1 MKILLLGSLI
11 SAAQMEQ
18 LNSNSKEKASV
29 APVNY
34 ETMLAKGLVE
44 NGAKVDALS
53 VPAVAAF
60 PHSIY
65 KHIDKKQETIENNI
79 QIQWVHFVNIQG
91 LKQLTIKKNVE
102 KLLEQWL
109 QENKDVK
116 DKVVLMYSIY
126 PPYTEP
132 AVRLCKKYGCHLSAV
147 ITDLPEYMYSWKNMK
162 GIRGWYSKILS
173 EKMLEL
179 QGRCDSYIL
188 FTKPMAAKMGIE
200 DKPYMVSE
208 GFCDASIFDD
218 IPDQEKYPRKTIVY
232 GGNLS
237 RLYGIQ
243 NLVKGFMQTD
253 LDAELHLYGAGGD
266 TAFIEECAKKDSRI
280 KFFGRVDRKTLLAAL
295 KKTHLLVVNK
305 PTADDY
311 SNYSFSSKILEYV
324 DSDDY
329 IALNACERLYET
341 AVQFDADIVQGD
353 LENEEKM
360 ILNNPSFRKI
370 PSENQAVSTKQ
381 FLKEKVQTETYDI
394 VPVLYLVRRCLIIR
408 EKILFPEGYT
418 YEDQLYTFQLLT
430 TDATIVK
437 IRFPFYFYRMD
448 RPGSTTNHIVLKRG
462 MDAAYICKEMYC
474 HYLSLPKENAKENAA
489 VVLISLYQLYNVY
502 LKLSSSDRVCVMK
515 QLDMIEYLS
524 QLPSVQYYKALYDQ
538 LMHFSAHPKRVAFLF
553 DARKK
558 IRKILRK
565 H

>member
-65 KHIDKKQETIENNI
+65 KHIGKKQETIENNI
-79 QIQWVHFVNIQG
+79 QIQWVPFVNIQG

-102 KLLEQWL
+102 QLLEQWL

-126 PPYTEP
+126 PPYTES

-162 GIRGWYSKILS
+162 GIRGWYSKRLS

-266 TAFIEECAKKDSRI
+266 AAFIEECAKQDSRI
-280 KFFGRVDRKTLLAAL
+280 KFFGRVDRKTLLVAL
-295 KKTHLLVVNK
+295 KKAHLLVVNK

-311 SNYSFSSKILEYV
+311 SNYSFSSKVLEYMA
-324 DSDDY
+324 SG
-329 IALNACERLYET
+329 T
-341 AVQFDADIVQGD
+341 
-353 LENEEKM
+353 
-360 ILNNPSFRKI
+360 P
-370 PSENQAVSTKQ
+370 
-381 FLKEKVQTETYDI
+381 
-394 VPVLYLVRRCLIIR
+394 
-408 EKILFPEGYT
+408 
-418 YEDQLYTFQLLT
+418 LLT
-430 TDATIVK
+430 TKVGGMPEEYYDYFYFFDEESTEGIKSSLEKIVNFSDKQLRDKGISARAFAVKNKSYQYMTSTIV
-437 IRFPFYFYRMD
+437 
-448 RPGSTTNHIVLKRG
+448 S
-462 MDAAYICKEMYC
+462 
-474 HYLSLPKENAKENAA
+474 
-489 VVLISLYQLYNVY
+489 
-502 LKLSSSDRVCVMK
+502 
-515 QLDMIEYLS
+515 
-524 QLPSVQYYKALYDQ
+524 
-538 LMHFSAHPKRVAFLF
+538 FLG
-553 DARKK
+553 DS
-558 IRKILRK
+558 INGDL
-565 H
+565 

>member
-18 LNSNSKEKASV
+18 LNRNSKEKASV

-65 KHIDKKQETIENNI
+65 KHIAGKQETIENDI
-79 QIQWVHFVNIQG
+79 RIQWVPFVNIQG
-91 LKQLTIKKNVE
+91 MKQLTIKRNVE

-109 QENKDVK
+109 QENEDVK

-132 AVRLCKKYGCHLSAV
+132 AVRLCKKYGCPLSAV

-162 GIRGWYSKILS
+162 GICGWYSKRLS
-173 EKMLEL
+173 EKMIDL
-179 QGRCDSYIL
+179 QRKCDSYIL

-200 DKPYMVSE
+200 NKPYMVSE

-266 TAFIEECAKKDSRI
+266 AAFIEECAKQDSRI
-280 KFFGRVDRKTLLAAL
+280 KFFGRVDRKTLLVVL
-295 KKTHLLVVNK
+295 KKAHLLVVNK

-311 SNYSFSSKILEYV
+311 SDYSFSSKILEYMA
-324 DSDDY
+324 SG
-329 IALNACERLYET
+329 T
-341 AVQFDADIVQGD
+341 
-353 LENEEKM
+353 
-360 ILNNPSFRKI
+360 P
-370 PSENQAVSTKQ
+370 
-381 FLKEKVQTETYDI
+381 
-394 VPVLYLVRRCLIIR
+394 
-408 EKILFPEGYT
+408 
-418 YEDQLYTFQLLT
+418 LLT
-430 TDATIVK
+430 TKVGGMPEEYWKYCYFIVDETCDGIAQAIK
-437 IRFPFYFYRMD
+437 SVMEKTAEELRNMGVSSREFAIKQKNCFTMVKEITDF
-448 RPGSTTNHIVLKRG
+448 LK
-462 MDAAYICKEMYC
+462 MQFITQ
-474 HYLSLPKENAKENAA
+474 A
-489 VVLISLYQLYNVY
+489 VDGEFN
-502 LKLSSSDRVCVMK
+502 
-515 QLDMIEYLS
+515 E
-524 QLPSVQYYKALYDQ
+524 DQ
-538 LMHFSAHPKRVAFLF
+538 
-553 DARKK
+553 
-558 IRKILRK
+558 I
-565 H
+565 

>member
-1 MKILLLGSLI
+1 MNMKILLLGSLI

-65 KHIDKKQETIENNI
+65 KHIDGKQETIENNI
-79 QIQWVHFVNIQG
+79 QIRWVPFINIQG

-132 AVRLCKKYGCHLSAV
+132 AVRLCKEYGCHLSAV

-162 GIRGWYSKILS
+162 GIRGWYSKRLS
-173 EKMLEL
+173 EKMLAL

-208 GFCDASIFDD
+208 GFSDASIFDD
-218 IPDQEKYPRKTIVY
+218 IPDQEKYPKKTLVY

-253 LDAELHLYGAGGD
+253 PDAQLHLYGAGGD
-266 TAFIEECAKKDSRI
+266 AAFIEECAKQDSRI
-280 KFFGRVDRKTLLAAL
+280 SFFGRVDRKTLLVAL
-295 KKTHLLVVNK
+295 KKAHLLVVNK

-311 SNYSFSSKILEYV
+311 SKYSFSSKILEYMASGTPV
-324 DSDDY
+324 LTTKVGGMPEEYYPYFYFIDDETPQG
-329 IALNACERLYET
+329 IAKAIEDVLALREET
-341 AVQFDADIVQGD
+341 LA
-353 LENEEKM
+353 EKG
-360 ILNNPSFRKI
+360 R
-370 PSENQAVSTKQ
+370 AAKQ
-381 FLKEKVQTETYDI
+381 FAVAEK
-394 VPVLYLVRRCLIIR
+394 
-408 EKILFPEGYT
+408 
-418 YEDQLYTFQLLT
+418 
-430 TDATIVK
+430 
-437 IRFPFYFYRMD
+437 
-448 RPGSTTNHIVLKRG
+448 N
-462 MDAAYICKEMYC
+462 
-474 HYLSLPKENAKENAA
+474 
-489 VVLISLYQLYNVY
+489 
-502 LKLSSSDRVCVMK
+502 
-515 QLDMIEYLS
+515 YLS
-524 QLPSVQYYKALYDQ
+524 QTKDILD
-538 LMHFSAHPKRVAFLF
+538 FLSGELR
-553 DARKK
+553 RKGN
-558 IRKILRK
+558 
-565 H
+565 

>member
-65 KHIDKKQETIENNI
+65 KHIAGKQETIENNI
-79 QIQWVHFVNIQG
+79 QIHWVPFINIQG

-109 QENKDVK
+109 QENKNVK
-116 DKVVLMYSIY
+116 DRVVLMYSIY

-132 AVRLCKKYGCHLSAV
+132 AVRLCKEYGCHLSAV

-162 GIRGWYSKILS
+162 GIRGWYSKRLS

-188 FTKPMAAKMGIE
+188 FTKPMAVKMGIE

-218 IPDQEKYPRKTIVY
+218 IPDQEKCPRKTIVY

-266 TAFIEECAKKDSRI
+266 ATFIEECAKQDSRI
-280 KFFGRVDRKTLLAAL
+280 KFFGRVDRKTLLVAL
-295 KKTHLLVVNK
+295 KKAHLLVVNK

-311 SNYSFSSKILEYV
+311 SNYSFSSKILEYMA
-324 DSDDY
+324 SG
-329 IALNACERLYET
+329 T
-341 AVQFDADIVQGD
+341 
-353 LENEEKM
+353 
-360 ILNNPSFRKI
+360 P
-370 PSENQAVSTKQ
+370 
-381 FLKEKVQTETYDI
+381 
-394 VPVLYLVRRCLIIR
+394 
-408 EKILFPEGYT
+408 
-418 YEDQLYTFQLLT
+418 LLT
-430 TDATIVK
+430 TKVGGMPEEYWKYCYFIVDETCDGIAQTIK
-437 IRFPFYFYRMD
+437 
-448 RPGSTTNHIVLKRG
+448 S
-462 MDAAYICKEMYC
+462 
-474 HYLSLPKENAKENAA
+474 
-489 VVLISLYQLYNVY
+489 
-502 LKLSSSDRVCVMK
+502 VMEK
-515 QLDMIEYLS
+515 TAEELRNKG
-524 QLPSVQYYKALYDQ
+524 V
-538 LMHFSAHPKRVAFLF
+538 R
-553 DARKK
+553 ARKFAIEQK
-558 IRKILRK
+558 NCITMVKEITDFLK
-565 H
+565 MQVITQAVDGEFNED

>member
-65 KHIDKKQETIENNI
+65 KHIDGKQETIENNI
-79 QIQWVHFVNIQG
+79 QIHWVPFINIQG

-109 QENKDVK
+109 QENKNVK

-132 AVRLCKKYGCHLSAV
+132 AIRLCKEYGCHLSTV

-162 GIRGWYSKILS
+162 GIRGWYSKRLS

-179 QGRCDSYIL
+179 QGKCDSYIL

-266 TAFIEECAKKDSRI
+266 AAFIEECAKRDSRI
-280 KFFGRVDRKTLLAAL
+280 KFFGRVDRKTLLVAL
-295 KKTHLLVVNK
+295 KKAHLLVVNK

-311 SNYSFSSKILEYV
+311 SNYSFSSKILEYMA
-324 DSDDY
+324 SG
-329 IALNACERLYET
+329 T
-341 AVQFDADIVQGD
+341 
-353 LENEEKM
+353 
-360 ILNNPSFRKI
+360 P
-370 PSENQAVSTKQ
+370 
-381 FLKEKVQTETYDI
+381 
-394 VPVLYLVRRCLIIR
+394 
-408 EKILFPEGYT
+408 
-418 YEDQLYTFQLLT
+418 LLT
-430 TDATIVK
+430 TKVGGMPEEYYDYFYFFDEESTEGIKRSFEKIINFSDKQLRDNGIAARAFAVKNKSYSYMTSTIV
-437 IRFPFYFYRMD
+437 
-448 RPGSTTNHIVLKRG
+448 S
-462 MDAAYICKEMYC
+462 
-474 HYLSLPKENAKENAA
+474 
-489 VVLISLYQLYNVY
+489 
-502 LKLSSSDRVCVMK
+502 
-515 QLDMIEYLS
+515 
-524 QLPSVQYYKALYDQ
+524 
-538 LMHFSAHPKRVAFLF
+538 FLG
-553 DARKK
+553 DS
-558 IRKILRK
+558 INGDL
-565 H
+565 

>member
-79 QIQWVHFVNIQG
+79 QIQWVPFVNIQG

-102 KLLEQWL
+102 QLLEQWL

-126 PPYTEP
+126 PPYTES

-162 GIRGWYSKILS
+162 GIRGWYSKRLS

-266 TAFIEECAKKDSRI
+266 AAFIEECAKQDSRI
-280 KFFGRVDRKTLLAAL
+280 KFFGRVDRKTLLVAL
-295 KKTHLLVVNK
+295 KKAHLLVVNK

-311 SNYSFSSKILEYV
+311 SNYSFSSKILEYMA
-324 DSDDY
+324 SG
-329 IALNACERLYET
+329 T
-341 AVQFDADIVQGD
+341 
-353 LENEEKM
+353 
-360 ILNNPSFRKI
+360 P
-370 PSENQAVSTKQ
+370 
-381 FLKEKVQTETYDI
+381 
-394 VPVLYLVRRCLIIR
+394 
-408 EKILFPEGYT
+408 
-418 YEDQLYTFQLLT
+418 LLT
-430 TDATIVK
+430 TKVDGMPEEYYDYFYFFDEESTDGIKSSLEKIVNFSDKQLRDKGISARAFAVKNKSYQYMTSTIV
-437 IRFPFYFYRMD
+437 
-448 RPGSTTNHIVLKRG
+448 S
-462 MDAAYICKEMYC
+462 
-474 HYLSLPKENAKENAA
+474 
-489 VVLISLYQLYNVY
+489 
-502 LKLSSSDRVCVMK
+502 
-515 QLDMIEYLS
+515 
-524 QLPSVQYYKALYDQ
+524 
-538 LMHFSAHPKRVAFLF
+538 FLG
-553 DARKK
+553 DS
-558 IRKILRK
+558 INGDL
-565 H
+565 

>member
-18 LNSNSKEKASV
+18 LNRNSKEKASV

-34 ETMLAKGLVE
+34 ETMLAKGLIE

-65 KHIDKKQETIENNI
+65 MRIDGKQETIENNI
-79 QIQWVHFVNIQG
+79 RIHWVPFINIQG

-132 AVRLCKKYGCHLSAV
+132 AVRLCNEYGCHLSAV

-162 GIRGWYSKILS
+162 GIRGWYSKRLS
-173 EKMLEL
+173 KEMLEF

-188 FTKPMAAKMGIE
+188 FTKTMAAKMGIE
-200 DKPYMVSE
+200 DKPYIVSE

-218 IPDQEKYPRKTIVY
+218 IPDQEKYARKTIVY

-266 TAFIEECAKKDSRI
+266 AAFIEECVKKDSRI
-280 KFFGRVDRKTLLAAL
+280 KFFGRVDRKTLLVAL
-295 KKTHLLVVNK
+295 KKAHLLVVNK

-311 SNYSFSSKILEYV
+311 SNYSFSSKILEYMA
-324 DSDDY
+324 SG
-329 IALNACERLYET
+329 T
-341 AVQFDADIVQGD
+341 
-353 LENEEKM
+353 
-360 ILNNPSFRKI
+360 P
-370 PSENQAVSTKQ
+370 
-381 FLKEKVQTETYDI
+381 
-394 VPVLYLVRRCLIIR
+394 
-408 EKILFPEGYT
+408 
-418 YEDQLYTFQLLT
+418 LLT
-430 TDATIVK
+430 TKVGGMPEEYYDY
-437 IRFPFYFYRMD
+437 FYFFEEESIE
-448 RPGSTTNHIVLKRG
+448 GIK
-462 MDAAYICKEMYC
+462 
-474 HYLSLPKENAKENAA
+474 
-489 VVLISLYQLYNVY
+489 
-502 LKLSSSDRVCVMK
+502 SSFEKIINFSDK
-515 QLDMIEYLS
+515 QLRDNGIAARAFAVKNKCYSYMTSAIVSFLS
-524 QLPSVQYYKALYDQ
+524 DIINGDL
-538 LMHFSAHPKRVAFLF
+538 
-553 DARKK
+553 
-558 IRKILRK
+558 
-565 H
+565 

>member
-65 KHIDKKQETIENNI
+65 KHIGKKQETIENNI
-79 QIQWVHFVNIQG
+79 QIQWVPFVNIQG

-102 KLLEQWL
+102 QLLEQWL

-126 PPYTEP
+126 PPYTES

-162 GIRGWYSKILS
+162 GIRGWYSKRLS

-188 FTKPMAAKMGIE
+188 FTKHMAAKMGIE

-266 TAFIEECAKKDSRI
+266 AAFIEECAKQDSRI
-280 KFFGRVDRKTLLAAL
+280 KFFGRVDRKTLLVAL
-295 KKTHLLVVNK
+295 KKAHLLVVNK

-311 SNYSFSSKILEYV
+311 SNYSFSSKILEYMA
-324 DSDDY
+324 SG
-329 IALNACERLYET
+329 T
-341 AVQFDADIVQGD
+341 
-353 LENEEKM
+353 
-360 ILNNPSFRKI
+360 P
-370 PSENQAVSTKQ
+370 
-381 FLKEKVQTETYDI
+381 
-394 VPVLYLVRRCLIIR
+394 
-408 EKILFPEGYT
+408 
-418 YEDQLYTFQLLT
+418 LLT
-430 TDATIVK
+430 TKVGGMPEEYYDYFYFFDEESTEGIKSSLEKIVNFSDKQLRDKGISARAFAVKNKSYQYMTSTIV
-437 IRFPFYFYRMD
+437 
-448 RPGSTTNHIVLKRG
+448 S
-462 MDAAYICKEMYC
+462 
-474 HYLSLPKENAKENAA
+474 
-489 VVLISLYQLYNVY
+489 
-502 LKLSSSDRVCVMK
+502 
-515 QLDMIEYLS
+515 
-524 QLPSVQYYKALYDQ
+524 
-538 LMHFSAHPKRVAFLF
+538 FLG
-553 DARKK
+553 DS
-558 IRKILRK
+558 INGDL
-565 H
+565 

>member
-65 KHIDKKQETIENNI
+65 KHIGKKQETIENNI
-79 QIQWVHFVNIQG
+79 QIQWVPFVNIQG

-102 KLLEQWL
+102 QLLEQWL

-126 PPYTEP
+126 PPYTES

-162 GIRGWYSKILS
+162 GIRGWYSKRLS

-266 TAFIEECAKKDSRI
+266 AAFIEECAKQDSRI
-280 KFFGRVDRKTLLAAL
+280 KFFGRVDRKTLLVAL
-295 KKTHLLVVNK
+295 KKAHLLVVNK

-311 SNYSFSSKILEYV
+311 SNYSFSSKILEYMA
-324 DSDDY
+324 SG
-329 IALNACERLYET
+329 T
-341 AVQFDADIVQGD
+341 
-353 LENEEKM
+353 
-360 ILNNPSFRKI
+360 P
-370 PSENQAVSTKQ
+370 
-381 FLKEKVQTETYDI
+381 
-394 VPVLYLVRRCLIIR
+394 
-408 EKILFPEGYT
+408 
-418 YEDQLYTFQLLT
+418 LLT
-430 TDATIVK
+430 TKVGGMPEEYYDYFYFFDEESTEGIKSSLEKIVNFCDKQLRDKGISARAFAVKNKSYQYMTSTIV
-437 IRFPFYFYRMD
+437 
-448 RPGSTTNHIVLKRG
+448 S
-462 MDAAYICKEMYC
+462 
-474 HYLSLPKENAKENAA
+474 
-489 VVLISLYQLYNVY
+489 
-502 LKLSSSDRVCVMK
+502 
-515 QLDMIEYLS
+515 
-524 QLPSVQYYKALYDQ
+524 
-538 LMHFSAHPKRVAFLF
+538 FLG
-553 DARKK
+553 DS
-558 IRKILRK
+558 INGDL
-565 H
+565 

>member
-79 QIQWVHFVNIQG
+79 QIQWVPFVNIQG

-162 GIRGWYSKILS
+162 GIRGWYSKRLS

-295 KKTHLLVVNK
+295 KKAHLLVVNK
-305 PTADDY
+305 PTSDDY
-311 SNYSFSSKILEYV
+311 SNYSFSSKILEYMA
-324 DSDDY
+324 SG
-329 IALNACERLYET
+329 T
-341 AVQFDADIVQGD
+341 
-353 LENEEKM
+353 
-360 ILNNPSFRKI
+360 P
-370 PSENQAVSTKQ
+370 
-381 FLKEKVQTETYDI
+381 
-394 VPVLYLVRRCLIIR
+394 
-408 EKILFPEGYT
+408 
-418 YEDQLYTFQLLT
+418 LLT
-430 TDATIVK
+430 TKVGGMPEEYWKYCYFIVDETCDGIAQAIK
-437 IRFPFYFYRMD
+437 SVMEK
-448 RPGSTTNHIVLKRG
+448 TTEELRNMGVSSREFSIEQKNCFTMVKEITDFLK
-462 MDAAYICKEMYC
+462 MQVITQ
-474 HYLSLPKENAKENAA
+474 A
-489 VVLISLYQLYNVY
+489 VDGEFN
-502 LKLSSSDRVCVMK
+502 
-515 QLDMIEYLS
+515 E
-524 QLPSVQYYKALYDQ
+524 DQ
-538 LMHFSAHPKRVAFLF
+538 
-553 DARKK
+553 
-558 IRKILRK
+558 I
-565 H
+565 

>member
-65 KHIDKKQETIENNI
+65 KHIDGKQETIENNI
-79 QIQWVHFVNIQG
+79 QIRWVPFINIQG
-91 LKQLTIKKNVE
+91 LKQLTIKKNME

-132 AVRLCKKYGCHLSAV
+132 AVRLCKEYGCHLSAV

-162 GIRGWYSKILS
+162 GLRGWYSQKLS

-200 DKPYMVSE
+200 DKPYIVSE

-253 LDAELHLYGAGGD
+253 LDVELHLYGAGGD
-266 TAFIEECAKKDSRI
+266 AAFIEECAKKDSRI
-280 KFFGRVDRKTLLAAL
+280 KFFGRVDRKTLLVAL
-295 KKTHLLVVNK
+295 KKAHLLVVNK

-311 SNYSFSSKILEYV
+311 SNYSFSSKILEYMA
-324 DSDDY
+324 SG
-329 IALNACERLYET
+329 T
-341 AVQFDADIVQGD
+341 
-353 LENEEKM
+353 
-360 ILNNPSFRKI
+360 P
-370 PSENQAVSTKQ
+370 
-381 FLKEKVQTETYDI
+381 
-394 VPVLYLVRRCLIIR
+394 
-408 EKILFPEGYT
+408 
-418 YEDQLYTFQLLT
+418 LLT
-430 TDATIVK
+430 TKVGGMPEEYWKYCYFIVDETCDGIAQTIK
-437 IRFPFYFYRMD
+437 
-448 RPGSTTNHIVLKRG
+448 S
-462 MDAAYICKEMYC
+462 
-474 HYLSLPKENAKENAA
+474 
-489 VVLISLYQLYNVY
+489 
-502 LKLSSSDRVCVMK
+502 VMEK
-515 QLDMIEYLS
+515 TAEELRNKG
-524 QLPSVQYYKALYDQ
+524 V
-538 LMHFSAHPKRVAFLF
+538 R
-553 DARKK
+553 ARKFAIEQK
-558 IRKILRK
+558 NCFTMVKEITDFLKMQVITQVVNGEFNED
-565 H
+565 

>member
-65 KHIDKKQETIENNI
+65 KHIAGKQETIENNI
-79 QIQWVHFVNIQG
+79 RTQWVPFINIQG
-91 LKQLTIKKNVE
+91 LKQLTIKRNVE
-102 KLLEQWL
+102 KLLKQWL
-109 QENKDVK
+109 QENENVK

-132 AVRLCKKYGCHLSAV
+132 AVRLCKEYGCHLSAV

-162 GIRGWYSKILS
+162 GIRGWYSKRLS

-218 IPDQEKYPRKTIVY
+218 ILDQEKYPRKTIVY

-266 TAFIEECAKKDSRI
+266 AAFIEECAKQDSRI
-280 KFFGRVDRKTLLAAL
+280 KFFGRVDRKTLLVAL
-295 KKTHLLVVNK
+295 KKSHLLVVNK

-311 SNYSFSSKILEYV
+311 SNYSFSSKILEYMA
-324 DSDDY
+324 SG
-329 IALNACERLYET
+329 T
-341 AVQFDADIVQGD
+341 
-353 LENEEKM
+353 
-360 ILNNPSFRKI
+360 P
-370 PSENQAVSTKQ
+370 
-381 FLKEKVQTETYDI
+381 
-394 VPVLYLVRRCLIIR
+394 
-408 EKILFPEGYT
+408 
-418 YEDQLYTFQLLT
+418 LLT
-430 TDATIVK
+430 TKVGGMPEEYWKYCYFIVDETCDGIAQEIK
-437 IRFPFYFYRMD
+437 
-448 RPGSTTNHIVLKRG
+448 S
-462 MDAAYICKEMYC
+462 
-474 HYLSLPKENAKENAA
+474 
-489 VVLISLYQLYNVY
+489 
-502 LKLSSSDRVCVMK
+502 VMEK
-515 QLDMIEYLS
+515 TAEELRNKG
-524 QLPSVQYYKALYDQ
+524 V
-538 LMHFSAHPKRVAFLF
+538 R
-553 DARKK
+553 ARKFAIEQK
-558 IRKILRK
+558 NCFTMVKEITDFLKMQVITQAVDGEFNENQI
-565 H
+565 

>member
-65 KHIDKKQETIENNI
+65 KHIAGKQETIENNI
-79 QIQWVHFVNIQG
+79 RTHWVPFINIQG

-132 AVRLCKKYGCHLSAV
+132 AVRLCKEYGCHLSAV

-162 GIRGWYSKILS
+162 GIRGWYSQRLS
-173 EKMLEL
+173 EKMLAL
-179 QGRCDSYIL
+179 QGQCDSYIL

-200 DKPYMVSE
+200 DKPHMVSE

-218 IPDQEKYPRKTIVY
+218 IPEQEKYPRKTIVY

-266 TAFIEECAKKDSRI
+266 AAFIEECAKQDSRI
-280 KFFGRVDRKTLLAAL
+280 RFFGRVDRKTLLTAL
-295 KKTHLLVVNK
+295 KRAHLLVVNK
-305 PTADDY
+305 PTSNDY
-311 SNYSFSSKILEYV
+311 SKYSFSSKILEYMASGTPV
-324 DSDDY
+324 LTTKVGGMPEDYYPYFYFIDDETPQG
-329 IALNACERLYET
+329 IAKAIENVLALSEET
-341 AVQFDADIVQGD
+341 LD
-353 LENEEKM
+353 EKG
-360 ILNNPSFRKI
+360 RT
-370 PSENQAVSTKQ
+370 AKQ
-381 FLKEKVQTETYDI
+381 FAISEKNYLPQT
-394 VPVLYLVRRCLIIR
+394 
-408 EKILFPEGYT
+408 KAILDF
-418 YEDQLYTFQLLT
+418 
-430 TDATIVK
+430 
-437 IRFPFYFYRMD
+437 
-448 RPGSTTNHIVLKRG
+448 
-462 MDAAYICKEMYC
+462 
-474 HYLSLPKENAKENAA
+474 LSGE
-489 VVLISLYQLYNVY
+489 
-502 LKLSSSDRVCVMK
+502 LSR
-515 QLDMIEYLS
+515 
-524 QLPSVQYYKALYDQ
+524 KAD
-538 LMHFSAHPKRVAFLF
+538 
-553 DARKK
+553 
-558 IRKILRK
+558 
-565 H
+565 

>member
-1 MKILLLGSLI
+1 
-11 SAAQMEQ
+11 MEQ

-79 QIQWVHFVNIQG
+79 QIQWVPFVNIQG

-102 KLLEQWL
+102 QLLEQWL

-126 PPYTEP
+126 PPYTES

-162 GIRGWYSKILS
+162 GIRGWYSKRLS

-266 TAFIEECAKKDSRI
+266 AAFIEECAKQDSRI
-280 KFFGRVDRKTLLAAL
+280 KFFGRVDRKTLLVAL
-295 KKTHLLVVNK
+295 KKAHLLVVNK

-311 SNYSFSSKILEYV
+311 SNYSFSSKILEYMA
-324 DSDDY
+324 SG
-329 IALNACERLYET
+329 T
-341 AVQFDADIVQGD
+341 
-353 LENEEKM
+353 
-360 ILNNPSFRKI
+360 P
-370 PSENQAVSTKQ
+370 
-381 FLKEKVQTETYDI
+381 
-394 VPVLYLVRRCLIIR
+394 
-408 EKILFPEGYT
+408 
-418 YEDQLYTFQLLT
+418 LLT
-430 TDATIVK
+430 TKVGGMPEEYYDYFYFFDEESTEGIKSSLEKIVNFSDKQLRDKGISARAFAVKNKSHQYMTSTIV
-437 IRFPFYFYRMD
+437 
-448 RPGSTTNHIVLKRG
+448 S
-462 MDAAYICKEMYC
+462 
-474 HYLSLPKENAKENAA
+474 
-489 VVLISLYQLYNVY
+489 
-502 LKLSSSDRVCVMK
+502 
-515 QLDMIEYLS
+515 
-524 QLPSVQYYKALYDQ
+524 
-538 LMHFSAHPKRVAFLF
+538 FLG
-553 DARKK
+553 DS
-558 IRKILRK
+558 INGDL
-565 H
+565 

>member
-18 LNSNSKEKASV
+18 LNSNSKEKASI

-44 NGAKVDALS
+44 NGAKVNALS

-65 KHIDKKQETIENNI
+65 KYIAGKQETIENNI
-79 QIQWVHFVNIQG
+79 RIQWVPFINIQG
-91 LKQLTIKKNVE
+91 MKQLTIKRNVE

-109 QENKDVK
+109 QENKDIK

-132 AVRLCKKYGCHLSAV
+132 AVRLCKKYGCHLSVV
-147 ITDLPEYMYSWKNMK
+147 ITDLPEYMYSWKNIK
-162 GIRGWYSKILS
+162 GIRGWYSKRLS

-188 FTKPMAAKMGIE
+188 FTKSMAAKMGIQ

-253 LDAELHLYGAGGD
+253 LDAELHLYGAGRD
-266 TAFIEECAKKDSRI
+266 AAFIEECAKQDSRI
-280 KFFGRVDRKTLLAAL
+280 RFFGRVDRETLLIAL
-295 KKTHLLVVNK
+295 KKAHLLVVNK

-311 SNYSFSSKILEYV
+311 SNYSFSSKILEYMA
-324 DSDDY
+324 SG
-329 IALNACERLYET
+329 T
-341 AVQFDADIVQGD
+341 
-353 LENEEKM
+353 
-360 ILNNPSFRKI
+360 P
-370 PSENQAVSTKQ
+370 
-381 FLKEKVQTETYDI
+381 
-394 VPVLYLVRRCLIIR
+394 
-408 EKILFPEGYT
+408 
-418 YEDQLYTFQLLT
+418 LLT
-430 TDATIVK
+430 TKVGGMPEEYYDY
-437 IRFPFYFYRMD
+437 FYFFD
-448 RPGSTTNHIVLKRG
+448 KESTEGIKN
-462 MDAAYICKEMYC
+462 
-474 HYLSLPKENAKENAA
+474 SLEKI
-489 VVLISLYQLYNVY
+489 ISF
-502 LKLSSSDRVCVMK
+502 SDRHLRDKGLAARAFAVKNKSYPYMT
-515 QLDMIEYLS
+515 
-524 QLPSVQYYKALYDQ
+524 
-538 LMHFSAHPKRVAFLF
+538 SAIVSFLG
-553 DARKK
+553 DS
-558 IRKILRK
+558 INGDL
-565 H
+565 

>member
-1 MKILLLGSLI
+1 MKTLLLGSLI

-79 QIQWVHFVNIQG
+79 QIQWVPFVNIQG

-102 KLLEQWL
+102 QLLEQWL

-126 PPYTEP
+126 PPYTES

-162 GIRGWYSKILS
+162 GIRGWYSKRLS

-188 FTKPMAAKMGIE
+188 FTKHMAAKMGIE

-208 GFCDASIFDD
+208 GFCDASIFED

-266 TAFIEECAKKDSRI
+266 AAFIEECAKQDSRI
-280 KFFGRVDRKTLLAAL
+280 KFFGRVDRKTLLVAL
-295 KKTHLLVVNK
+295 KKAHLLVVNK

-311 SNYSFSSKILEYV
+311 SNYSFSSKILEYMA
-324 DSDDY
+324 SG
-329 IALNACERLYET
+329 T
-341 AVQFDADIVQGD
+341 
-353 LENEEKM
+353 
-360 ILNNPSFRKI
+360 P
-370 PSENQAVSTKQ
+370 
-381 FLKEKVQTETYDI
+381 
-394 VPVLYLVRRCLIIR
+394 
-408 EKILFPEGYT
+408 
-418 YEDQLYTFQLLT
+418 LLT
-430 TDATIVK
+430 TKVGGMPEEYYDYFYFFDEESTEGIKSSLEKIVNFSDKQLRDKGISARAFAVKNKSYQYMTSTIV
-437 IRFPFYFYRMD
+437 
-448 RPGSTTNHIVLKRG
+448 S
-462 MDAAYICKEMYC
+462 
-474 HYLSLPKENAKENAA
+474 
-489 VVLISLYQLYNVY
+489 
-502 LKLSSSDRVCVMK
+502 
-515 QLDMIEYLS
+515 
-524 QLPSVQYYKALYDQ
+524 
-538 LMHFSAHPKRVAFLF
+538 FLG
-553 DARKK
+553 DS
-558 IRKILRK
+558 INGDL
-565 H
+565 

>member
-1 MKILLLGSLI
+1 MKVLLLGSLI

-65 KHIDKKQETIENNI
+65 KHIGKKQETIENNI
-79 QIQWVHFVNIQG
+79 QIQWVPFVNIQG

-102 KLLEQWL
+102 QLLEQWL

-126 PPYTEP
+126 PPYTES

-162 GIRGWYSKILS
+162 GIRGWYSKRLS

-266 TAFIEECAKKDSRI
+266 AAFIEECAKQDSRI
-280 KFFGRVDRKTLLAAL
+280 KFFGRVDRKTLLVAL
-295 KKTHLLVVNK
+295 KKAHLLVVNK

-311 SNYSFSSKILEYV
+311 SNYSFSSKILEYMA
-324 DSDDY
+324 SG
-329 IALNACERLYET
+329 T
-341 AVQFDADIVQGD
+341 
-353 LENEEKM
+353 
-360 ILNNPSFRKI
+360 P
-370 PSENQAVSTKQ
+370 
-381 FLKEKVQTETYDI
+381 
-394 VPVLYLVRRCLIIR
+394 
-408 EKILFPEGYT
+408 
-418 YEDQLYTFQLLT
+418 LLT
-430 TDATIVK
+430 TKVDGMPEEYYDYFYFFDEESTEGIKSSLEKIVNFSDKQLRDKGISARAFAVKNKSYQHMTSTIV
-437 IRFPFYFYRMD
+437 
-448 RPGSTTNHIVLKRG
+448 S
-462 MDAAYICKEMYC
+462 
-474 HYLSLPKENAKENAA
+474 
-489 VVLISLYQLYNVY
+489 
-502 LKLSSSDRVCVMK
+502 
-515 QLDMIEYLS
+515 
-524 QLPSVQYYKALYDQ
+524 
-538 LMHFSAHPKRVAFLF
+538 FLG
-553 DARKK
+553 DS
-558 IRKILRK
+558 INGDL
-565 H
+565 